1 MYGHPNDH
9 YHTILSDSEIK
20 QLLEEYGSA
29 DSDRK
34 AVICGTILDMM
45 EPSIEY
51 MVRKRFPTYS
61 EKYGAELM
69 VEGFKAVYEAIP
81 EYDPA
86 LEEAPR
92 PYFGKRALTRMQ
104 DWLSDKTHPRNSVRF
119 EGLFYSI

>member
-1 MYGHPNDH
+1 MGGHSKDQ
-9 YHTILSDSEIK
+9 YHTLLSDSEVK

-34 AVICGTILDMM
+34 EAIYGTILEMM

-51 MVRKRFPTYS
+51 MVHRWFPTYVA
-61 EKYGAELM
+61 KYGDELM

-104 DWLSDKTHPRNSVRF
+104 RWLSDKTHPRNSVRF
-119 EGLFYSI
+119 EG